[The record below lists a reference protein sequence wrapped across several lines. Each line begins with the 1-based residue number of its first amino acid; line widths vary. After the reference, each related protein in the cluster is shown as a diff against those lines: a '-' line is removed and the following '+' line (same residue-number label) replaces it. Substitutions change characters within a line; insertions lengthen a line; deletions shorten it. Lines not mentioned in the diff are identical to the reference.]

1 MDPLSKSPERS
12 SMTDSSNPVF
22 ELEKNF
28 NLNSLIETLEMESA
42 LLKRAIRKNFES
54 LRLKMSTTGEI
65 FSKNLDS
72 TTRGALGSIRSG
84 SMIARN
90 EFLFESVYRKC
101 EETSLE
107 IGERA
112 KKVASNN
119 CEGILKK
126 ISIHNNRVKQKFTP
140 KRFSCFDLRNHMY
153 YNILDPTMARTE
165 RCGTT
170 GQLEEILA

>member
-1 MDPLSKSPERS
+1 
-12 SMTDSSNPVF
+12 
-22 ELEKNF
+22 
-28 NLNSLIETLEMESA
+28 
-42 LLKRAIRKNFES
+42 
-54 LRLKMSTTGEI
+54 MSTTGEI

-90 EFLFESVYRKC
+90 EFLFESVYRKF

-140 KRFSCFDLRNHMY
+140 K
-153 YNILDPTMARTE
+153 
-165 RCGTT
+165 
-170 GQLEEILA
+170 